1 MSIFDFE
8 VLNKK
13 KETVNLKDYEGKVC
27 LIINS
32 ATGCGFTPQ
41 YKELEALYEKY
52 SDKGFMIL
60 DFPCNQFANQAPGTD
75 DEIQTFCTSKY
86 DVKFPIF
93 KKIEV
98 NGENAEPLFTYL
110 KDNLSFKG
118 VKGHPFKTKLIK
130 AIGKL
135 SKTTKSDK
143 DIRWNFTKF
152 LCDKSGNPIERFEPT
167 APLKEVEKAIVNAL
181 EA

>member
-13 KETVNLKDYEGKVC
+13 KETVNLKEYEGKVC
-27 LIINS
+27 LVINS

-52 SDKGFMIL
+52 ADKGFMIL

-98 NGENAEPLFTYL
+98 NGENASPLFNYL
-110 KDNLSFKG
+110 KDTLPFFG
-118 VKGHPFKTKLIK
+118 VKGHPFKTRIIK
-130 AIGKL
+130 MIGKI
-135 SKTTKSDK
+135 SKTTKDPK
-143 DIRWNFTKF
+143 AIKWNFTKF
-152 LCDKSGNPIERFEPT
+152 LCDKNGNPVERFEPT
-167 APLKEVEKAIVNAL
+167 APMKDLEKSIQKLLEV
-181 EA
+181 

>member
-27 LIINS
+27 LVINS

-52 SDKGFMIL
+52 ADKGFMIL

-93 KKIEV
+93 RKIEV

-110 KDNLSFKG
+110 KNELPFVG
-118 VKGHPFKTKLIK
+118 VKGHPFKTRIIK
-130 AIGKL
+130 MIGKI
-135 SKTTKSDK
+135 SKTAKDDK
-143 DIRWNFTKF
+143 DIKWNFTKF
-152 LCDKSGNPIERFEPT
+152 LCDRTGKPLQRFEPT
-167 APLKEVEKAIVNAL
+167 APMKDLEKAIQAALNA
-181 EA
+181 

>member
-1 MSIFDFE
+1 MGIYDFE

-13 KETVNLKDYEGKVC
+13 KEAVNLKDYEGKVC
-27 LIINS
+27 LVINS

-52 SDKGFMIL
+52 EDKGFMIL

-93 KKIEV
+93 RKIEV

-110 KDNLSFKG
+110 KNELPFVG
-118 VKGHPFKTKLIK
+118 VKGHPFKTRIIK
-130 AIGKL
+130 MIGKI
-135 SKTTKSDK
+135 SKTAKDDK
-143 DIRWNFTKF
+143 DIKWNFTKF
-152 LCDKSGNPIERFEPT
+152 LCDRTGKPLQRFEPT
-167 APLKEVEKAIVNAL
+167 APMKDLEKAIQAALNA
-181 EA
+181 

>member
-13 KETVNLKDYEGKVC
+13 KEAVNLKDYQGKVC

-52 SDKGFMIL
+52 QDKGFMIL
-60 DFPCNQFANQAPGTD
+60 DFPCNQFANQAPGSD
-75 DEIQTFCTSKY
+75 DEIQTFCTAKY

-93 KKIEV
+93 KK
-98 NGENAEPLFTYL
+98 
-110 KDNLSFKG
+110 D
-118 VKGHPFKTKLIK
+118 
-130 AIGKL
+130 
-135 SKTTKSDK
+135 
-143 DIRWNFTKF
+143 
-152 LCDKSGNPIERFEPT
+152 
-167 APLKEVEKAIVNAL
+167 
-181 EA
+181 

>member
-8 VLNKK
+8 VLIKK
-13 KETVNLKDYEGKVC
+13 KEAVNLIDYEGKVC
-27 LIINS
+27 LVINS

-52 SDKGFMIL
+52 CDKGFMIL
-60 DFPCNQFANQAPGTD
+60 DFPCNQFAEQAPGSD
-75 DEIQTFCTSKY
+75 DEIQAFCTSKY

-93 KKIEV
+93 KKIDV
-98 NGENAEPLFTYL
+98 NGDEASPLFTYL
-110 KDNLSFKG
+110 KGELPFAG
-118 VKGHPFKTKLIK
+118 VKGHPLKTKLIK
-130 AIGKL
+130 AIAKM
-135 SKTTKSDK
+135 SHTTKDDK

-152 LCDKSGNPIERFEPT
+152 LCDRTGKPVERFEPT
-167 APLKEVEKAIVNAL
+167 APMKDVEKAIQQLL

>member
-13 KETVNLKDYEGKVC
+13 KETVNLKNYEGKVC
-27 LIINS
+27 LVINS

-41 YKELEALYEKY
+41 YKELEALYEKF
-52 SDKGFMIL
+52 SDQGFMIL

-98 NGENAEPLFTYL
+98 NGENAAPIFTYL
-110 KDNLSFKG
+110 KNELPFVG

-130 AIGKL
+130 TIGKI
-135 SKTTKSDK
+135 SKTVTDDK

-152 LCDKSGNPIERFEPT
+152 LCDRTGKPIERFEPT
-167 APLKEVEKAIVNAL
+167 APMKEVAKAIEEAL
-181 EA
+181 KA

>member
-1 MSIFDFE
+1 MSIYDFE

-13 KETVNLKDYEGKVC
+13 KEAVNLKDYEGKVC
-27 LIINS
+27 LVINS

-52 SDKGFMIL
+52 EDKGFMIL

-93 KKIEV
+93 RKIEV

-110 KDNLSFKG
+110 KNELPFVG
-118 VKGHPFKTKLIK
+118 VKGHPFKTRIIK
-130 AIGKL
+130 MIGKI
-135 SKTTKSDK
+135 SKTTKDDK
-143 DIRWNFTKF
+143 DIKWNFTKF
-152 LCDKSGNPIERFEPT
+152 LCDRTGKPLQRFEPT
-167 APLKEVEKAIVNAL
+167 APMKDLEKAIQAALNA
-181 EA
+181 

>member
-1 MSIFDFE
+1 MSIYEFE

-13 KETVNLKDYEGKVC
+13 KESVSLKDYEGKVC
-27 LIINS
+27 LVINS

-52 SDKGFMIL
+52 ADKGFMIL

-75 DEIQTFCTSKY
+75 EEIQAFCTSKY

-98 NGENAEPLFTYL
+98 NGENAEPLFKYL
-110 KDNLSFKG
+110 KNELPFVG
-118 VKGHPFKTKLIK
+118 VKGHPIKTKLIK
-130 AIGKL
+130 TIGKI
-135 SKTTKSDK
+135 SKTVTDDK

-152 LCDKSGNPIERFEPT
+152 LCDRNGNPVERFEPT
-167 APLKEVEKAIVNAL
+167 APMKEVRKAIEAL
-181 EA
+181 LNK

>member
-1 MSIFDFE
+1 MSIYDFE

-13 KETVNLKDYEGKVC
+13 KEAVNLKDYEGKVC
-27 LIINS
+27 LVINS

-52 SDKGFMIL
+52 EDKGFMIL

-93 KKIEV
+93 RKIEV
-98 NGENAEPLFTYL
+98 NGDNAEPLFTYL
-110 KDNLSFKG
+110 KNELPFVG
-118 VKGHPFKTKLIK
+118 VKGHPFKTRIIK
-130 AIGKL
+130 MIGKI
-135 SKTTKSDK
+135 SKTAKDDK
-143 DIRWNFTKF
+143 DIKWNFTKF
-152 LCDKSGNPIERFEPT
+152 LCDRTGKPLQRFEPT
-167 APLKEVEKAIVNAL
+167 APMKDLEKAIQAALNA
-181 EA
+181 